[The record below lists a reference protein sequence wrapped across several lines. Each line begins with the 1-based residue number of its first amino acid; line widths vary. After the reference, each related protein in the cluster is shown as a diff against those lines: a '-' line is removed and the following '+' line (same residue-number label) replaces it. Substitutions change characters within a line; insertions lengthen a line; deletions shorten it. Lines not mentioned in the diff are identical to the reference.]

1 MSEAECSQLKG
12 RIERDGHAL
21 CEAFESLRRAAVAE
35 IDPRERVRAHPIA
48 WLAGALLLGMFLGT
62 RR

>member
-1 MSEAECSQLKG
+1 MSEAECIQLKG
-12 RIERDGHAL
+12 RIERDGRAL
-21 CEAFESLRRAAVAE
+21 REAFELLRRAAVAE
-35 IDPRERVRAHPIA
+35 IDPRERVRAHPVA